1 MQPISRGLRI
11 LNVVTVLLL
20 LVAVAMALLYAP
32 EERVM
37 GQVQRI
43 FYFHVPSAL
52 MSFLAFFVTLV
63 AGIMYLRTRQPR
75 WDQVAS
81 VSVEIGLLFTLSAM
95 ASGSIWARPIW
106 NTWWTWDPRLT
117 TYTIMALIYIAYLM
131 LRQGLEDPDRR
142 ARFAAVY
149 GIVGFI
155 SVPITYESI
164 HWWRTIHPALFGSS
178 SAASQ
183 GHFDMTPRMLQTF
196 LFSMLAF
203 TVLYFCFLFNRMR
216 LARLE
221 ERVEQAKAQLQ
232 AA

>member
-1 MQPISRGLRI
+1 MEKPSRALQTLNIVSAI
-11 LNVVTVLLL
+11 LMLAAIGMVFF
-20 LVAVAMALLYAP
+20 YAP
-32 EERVM
+32 EELVM

-43 FYFHVPSAL
+43 FYFHVSSAWIG
-52 MSFLAFFVTLV
+52 FLAFFVTVV
-63 AGIMYLRTRQPR
+63 AGVMYLRSGQPF
-75 WDQVAS
+75 WDRLGS
-81 VSVEIGLLFTLSAM
+81 SSVEVGLLFSISAGV
-95 ASGSIWARPIW
+95 AGAIWARPIW

-131 LRQGLEDPDRR
+131 LRQGIEDPDRR

-164 HWWRTIHPALFGSS
+164 RWWRTIHPVVIGSTS
-178 SAASQ
+178 PTAKGS
-183 GHFDMTPRMLQTF
+183 FDMTPPMVATF
-196 LFSMLAF
+196 LFSLFAF
-203 TVLYFCFLFNRMR
+203 TVLYFCFLLNRMR

-221 ERVEQAKAQLQ
+221 ERVEKLKAEMM

>member
-1 MQPISRGLRI
+1 MEKPGRALQTLNIVSAVLILIAVGL
-11 LNVVTVLLL
+11 VFF
-20 LVAVAMALLYAP
+20 YAP
-32 EERVM
+32 EELVM

-43 FYFHVPSAL
+43 FYFHVASAWVG
-52 MSFLAFFVTLV
+52 FLAFFVTVV
-63 AGIMYLRTRQPR
+63 AGVLYLRSGHLK
-75 WDQVAS
+75 WDRLGLA
-81 VSVEIGLLFTLSAM
+81 SVEIGLMFSLSAGV
-95 ASGSIWARPIW
+95 AGAIWARPIW

-155 SVPITYESI
+155 SVPITYMSI
-164 HWWRTIHPALFGSS
+164 RWWRTIHPVVIGGAGADAKGQF
-178 SAASQ
+178 A
-183 GHFDMTPRMLQTF
+183 MTTPMLQTF
-196 LFSMLAF
+196 LFALLAF
-203 TVLYFCFLFNRMR
+203 TVLYFCFLFNRLR

-221 ERVEQAKAQLQ
+221 ERVEMLKAELQ